1 MPCCC
6 LSAPQPPKKGWTHA
20 GAAFTS
26 TKPLVHMWGCEKV
39 PLLFSWSRGLWL
51 SLQHLGGSR
60 AFTLQLWRRKLVHQ
74 QVSCP
79 WGFGGSFFWG

>member
-51 SLQHLGGSR
+51 SLQHLGGPEPSPCSCGEESWFPSR
-60 AFTLQLWRRKLVHQ
+60 
-74 QVSCP
+74 
-79 WGFGGSFFWG
+79 